1 MKRVLALSLLSFTLM
16 AGTAHAQ
23 LLDGWAG
30 EASLTGSKTTGNTD
44 TTDIGFGLKLAKTGE
59 NWTHKFK
66 ASADLGEASDVTNK
80 KRYNLGYQIDRELND
95 RTYVFGAADYFS
107 DDFGAFQEG
116 YYLGTGIGYKAIVS
130 DPITWNLEG
139 GAGYRSQQ
147 EQGSLGARSKELA
160 GRAFS
165 DFDWILN
172 DNVSFYNDTEVTY
185 ASSDTYIWNEVG
197 LTAQIAGNL
206 AARIS
211 YRVDHHTDVLAGVEN
226 TDTISRVGI
235 VYTMK

>member
-44 TTDIGFGLKLAKTGE
+44 TTDIGLGLKLAKTGE

-66 ASADLGEASDVTNK
+66 AAADLGEAADVTNK
-80 KRYNLGYQIDRELND
+80 KRYNLGYQIDRELNE
-95 RTYVFGAADYFS
+95 RTYVFGTADYFS
-107 DDFGAFQEG
+107 DDFGSFQEG
-116 YYLGTGIGYKAIVS
+116 YYLGTGIGYKAIIS

-139 GAGYRSQQ
+139 GVGYRSQQ
-147 EQGSLGARSKELA
+147 EQGSLGLRSEELA

-197 LTAQIAGNL
+197 LTAQLAGNL
-206 AARIS
+206 AARLS
-211 YRVDHHTDVLAGVEN
+211 YRVDHHTDVPMGVEN